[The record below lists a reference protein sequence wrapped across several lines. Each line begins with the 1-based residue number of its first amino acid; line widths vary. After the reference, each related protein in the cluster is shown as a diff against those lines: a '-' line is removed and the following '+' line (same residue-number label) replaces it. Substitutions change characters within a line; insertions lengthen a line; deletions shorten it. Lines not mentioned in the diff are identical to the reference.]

1 MASVNSAAGQWRCV
15 AAHVPVSDAEVA
27 AASAPLPQGR
37 SSNGAGVVGSSLLLF
52 SGENTPRVPIDDHV
66 HVCDLDSGKWSS
78 VQRRDGEHWPCG
90 QTIMQIQTADSSSRR
105 RSAQMHG

>member
-1 MASVNSAAGQWRCV
+1 MSSVNSAAGQWRCV

-27 AASAPLPQGR
+27 AGSASLPQGR

-90 QTIMQIQTADSSSRR
+90 QTKADSDRR
-105 RSAQMHG
+105 QQRAQSRSAQRS